1 MTSKDSVGLPEA
13 CADGNLML
21 TFGSKELDREMIWTR
36 IHFRTY
42 VQPKFI
48 LNKVIYKCSFMCS
61 NVKSKIGGTPS
72 GTPVVAQSTNYP
84 GMSSENEVNHENCQ
98 PG

>member
-1 MTSKDSVGLPEA
+1 
-13 CADGNLML
+13 
-21 TFGSKELDREMIWTR
+21 
-36 IHFRTY
+36 
-42 VQPKFI
+42 
-48 LNKVIYKCSFMCS
+48 MCS